1 MQWRRPRAR
10 RPGWARAVSPRP
22 GWGGLA
28 GQALCAPAPP
38 LALVSP
44 TVSPINP
51 LQQTAPGVGPPF
63 SQAQAPPLPPGPPG
77 APKPSSASQSSL
89 VSTVAPGQ
97 GLAPSAQPGAPS
109 MVGACPALPIS
120 FPRPTCYRARAARP
134 PEGDPGCGVQSRGCG
149 SWWAKTSEE
158 STGSWSLRCH
168 GTESWNPPGPACT
181 SWGQPS
187 GTLGT
192 QCRGRDL
199 HSVVGACPFSGQLL
213 PGGSLTPLIL
223 LPPSGRVAPW
233 PQVG

>member
-1 MQWRRPRAR
+1 MQWRLPRAK

-51 LQQTAPGVGPPF
+51 LQQAAPGVGPPF

-158 STGSWSLRCH
+158 ST
-168 GTESWNPPGPACT
+168 PGHSGVT
-181 SWGQPS
+181 GQSP
-187 GTLGT
+187 GTL
-192 QCRGRDL
+192 Q
-199 HSVVGACPFSGQLL
+199 GQRVH
-213 PGGSLTPLIL
+213 PGGSQVALWVHSAEEGTFIPLWV
-223 LPPSGRVAPW
+223 PAPSQDSSSQEAV
-233 PQVG
+233 